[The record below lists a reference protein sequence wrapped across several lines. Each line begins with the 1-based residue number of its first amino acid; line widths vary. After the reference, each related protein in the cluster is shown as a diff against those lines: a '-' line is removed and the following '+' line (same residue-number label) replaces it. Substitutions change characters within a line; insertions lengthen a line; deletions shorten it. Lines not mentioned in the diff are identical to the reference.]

1 MLLAIN
7 LLECQL
13 KKEKKTLKKKKIKFQ
28 SQIQKI
34 FEIIF

>member
-13 KKEKKTLKKKKIKFQ
+13 KKEKKTLKKKIKLQ

>member
-13 KKEKKTLKKKKIKFQ
+13 KKEKKNTKKKIKLQ

>member
-13 KKEKKTLKKKKIKFQ
+13 KKEKKNTKKKKIKLQ